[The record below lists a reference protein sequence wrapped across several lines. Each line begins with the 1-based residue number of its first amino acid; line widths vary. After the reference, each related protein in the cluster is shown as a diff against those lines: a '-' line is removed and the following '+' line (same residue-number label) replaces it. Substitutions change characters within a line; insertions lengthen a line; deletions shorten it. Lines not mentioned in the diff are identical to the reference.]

1 MRKTGMSIHHCSDLN
16 HKVDLVDVELH
27 KDETLGYCIGV
38 VYRIETPGQIREL
51 RIPKIRLGINPHEL
65 NIETWYEEYGFGNG
79 VVADVGFG
87 ECEVYEEQRGHY
99 YTDTIIETK
108 TKEMTLE
115 EIEKK
120 LGHKVK
126 IVNR

>member
-16 HKVDLVDVELH
+16 HKIDLIDVKLR
-27 KDETLGYCIGV
+27 KDESLGYCIGV
-38 VYRIETPGQIREL
+38 TYRIETPEQIREV
-51 RIPKIRLGINPHEL
+51 RIPKIQLRINHHEFTMK
-65 NIETWYEEYGFGNG
+65 TWYEEYGFDTG

-87 ECEVYEEQRGHY
+87 ECEVCESQRGDY

-126 IVNR
+126 IVNK

>member
-27 KDETLGYCIGV
+27 KDETSGYCVGV
-38 VYRIETPGQIREL
+38 TYRIETPEQIREL
-51 RIPKIRLGINPHEL
+51 RIPNIRLRINPHEL
-65 NIETWYEEYGFGNG
+65 TIKTWHEEYGYDSG

-87 ECEVYEEQRGHY
+87 ECEVREDQNRHY
-99 YTDTIIETK
+99 YTDAIIKTK

-126 IVNR
+126 IVNK

>member
-1 MRKTGMSIHHCSDLN
+1 MKKDGMSIYHFNKHDY
-16 HKVDLVDVELH
+16 KVDLIDVKLR
-27 KDETLGYCIGV
+27 KDESLGYCIGV
-38 VYRIETPGQIREL
+38 VYRIETPEQIREL

-65 NIETWYEEYGFGNG
+65 NIKTWYEEYGFGNG

-87 ECEVYEEQRGHY
+87 ECEVYEGQRGHY

-126 IVNR
+126 IVNK